1 MHVILYEL
9 TIHSLLIITKYNYNY
24 SFEMLWKYFIRLV
37 QNDRNI
43 MKYYTECIIKYVV

>member
-24 SFEMLWKYFIRLV
+24 SFDT
-37 QNDRNI
+37 NA
-43 MKYYTECIIKYVV
+43 MKIFYTSRTKW